1 MNFQASCPKKGMRR
15 IWKDKNWQYEYVYPS
30 KTLDHYEKYGIYE
43 VHRSPIHLDNQSLTL
58 DMLSNQQI
66 KHLVDQGIEMMRVNV
81 GAYVSILCHIESINA
96 QSH

>member
-1 MNFQASCPKKGMRR
+1 MRR